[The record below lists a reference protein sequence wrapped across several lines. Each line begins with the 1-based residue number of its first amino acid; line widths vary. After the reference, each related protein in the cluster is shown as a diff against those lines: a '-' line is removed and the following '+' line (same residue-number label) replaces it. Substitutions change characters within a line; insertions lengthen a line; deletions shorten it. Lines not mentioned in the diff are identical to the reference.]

1 MRETADAAAAIKI
14 GPAHRVAGA
23 GSVRQEQERS
33 FRLSSRIALDFREIM
48 AVNLHRKYDDLQIRR
63 EERASRF
70 KPLKRGDLSASTTVL
85 GQIAEALGSNREAA
99 QERGAA

>member
-1 MRETADAAAAIKI
+1 
-14 GPAHRVAGA
+14 
-23 GSVRQEQERS
+23 
-33 FRLSSRIALDFREIM
+33 M